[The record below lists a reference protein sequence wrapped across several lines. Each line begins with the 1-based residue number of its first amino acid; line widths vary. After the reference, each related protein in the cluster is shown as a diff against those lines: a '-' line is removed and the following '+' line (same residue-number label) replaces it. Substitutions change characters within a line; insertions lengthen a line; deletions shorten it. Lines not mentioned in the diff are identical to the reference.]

1 MIKIMKILLRM
12 SIKRPKLL
20 MIRSKIANML
30 MINTMRI
37 LIFSTL
43 SPTKNLSISSL
54 VLRKSNRAKS
64 MMMIWLGKL
73 GLLASV
79 QEQRV

>member
-1 MIKIMKILLRM
+1 MKILLRM
-12 SIKRPKLL
+12 SIKRPKPL
-20 MIRSKIANML
+20 MTRSKIANML

-43 SPTKNLSISSL
+43 SPTKNPSISSL
-54 VLRKSNRAKS
+54 VLRKSNREKS